1 MNKLVFEKFQVGS
14 KYSQDPNETEEE
26 GRNRLRLRTFSKS
39 AVMNGLRDIVRKGE
53 HNGGRSLER

>member
-1 MNKLVFEKFQVGS
+1 LNQLVFERFQALS
-14 KYSQDPNETEEE
+14 KYSQDPDEAEEE